1 MKIVNKNYGL
11 LGIKSAGQATLWAIL
26 FVFLVTCS
34 EKDDVSAIRELIKK
48 GAELA
53 EDHDVG
59 GIIDLTTEDVVAHP
73 GQVNRLEIK
82 RIIWR
87 AFQHY
92 GKLKVLYPKPSV
104 DVSAR
109 DNTAACLAYLL
120 IVKKKQALPDVK
132 EFYDDPRRWLET
144 VGENAD
150 LYQIKLQMIKK
161 EGKWWVQQAH
171 LEGFKGFGFSN

>member
-1 MKIVNKNYGL
+1 MKIVNKNHCLPGK
-11 LGIKSAGQATLWAIL
+11 KSAGKAILWPIL

-34 EKDDVSAIRELIKK
+34 DKDDVAAIRELIKK
-48 GAELA
+48 GAALA

-59 GIIDLTTEDVVAHP
+59 GIMDLTTEDLVAHP

-87 AFQHY
+87 AFRHY

-104 DVSAR
+104 DVSPK
-109 DNTAACLAYLL
+109 DNTAACKAYLL
-120 IVKKKQALPDVK
+120 IVKKDQAFPDLK

-150 LYQIKLQMIKK
+150 LYQMKLQMIKK
-161 EGKWWVQQAH
+161 EDKWWVQQAH
-171 LEGFKGFGFSN
+171 LEGFKGYGFSN

>member
-1 MKIVNKNYGL
+1 MVFLEKKLTGKVI
-11 LGIKSAGQATLWAIL
+11 LWPIL
-26 FVFLVTCS
+26 FIFLVTCS
-34 EKDDVSAIRELIKK
+34 DKDDVSAIRELIKK
-48 GAELA
+48 GAALA

-59 GIIDLTTEDVVAHP
+59 GIMDLTTEDLVAHP

-87 AFQHY
+87 IFRHY

-104 DVSAR
+104 DVSAE
-109 DNTAACLAYLL
+109 DSTATCEVYLL
-120 IVKKKQALPDVK
+120 IVKKDQTFPDVK
-132 EFYDDPRRWLET
+132 EFYDDPKGWLET

-150 LYQIKLQMIKK
+150 LYQMNLEMIKT
-161 EGKWWVQQAH
+161 EGKWWVQQVH